1 MRNITRITAIL
12 ALTLLA
18 GLANS
23 ALAQRPYR
31 LSESDVRGL
40 MSRLERD
47 SDQFR
52 KSIDSSLD
60 HSRLDGSR
68 AEDRINDFVK
78 AFEQATDRLKDRFD
92 DDRSASA
99 TVQEVLDRGAAIDR
113 FIVSHRVSGRAYD
126 DWMRVRTDLDELASA
141 YSVAW
146 TWPGVEVTVA
156 PGTTVVAT
164 NEPVVVERHARRIN
178 DSEVKSI
185 ISRIDAQA
193 ERFRHSLD
201 HALDHS
207 RFNHTGTEDDINAF
221 VKNFTRSTDRLKDHF
236 GKHNAAAND
245 AEEVMRR
252 AARIDGFMR
261 AHDLDSRS
269 QEDWRA
275 LRHNLD
281 ELATAYSVSWRWD

>member
-1 MRNITRITAIL
+1 MRTITRTAAIL
-12 ALTLLA
+12 ALMLLA
-18 GLANS
+18 GFANQ

-31 LSESDVRGL
+31 LSEGDLRGL

-52 KSIDSSLD
+52 KSLDSSLD
-60 HSRLDGSR
+60 RSRLDGSR

-78 AFEQATDRLKDRFD
+78 DFEQATDRLKDRFD

-146 TWPGVEVTVA
+146 TWPVIEVTVA
-156 PGTTVVAT
+156 PGAVVAT
-164 NEPVVVERHARRIN
+164 DTPVVVERHARRVN
-178 DSEVKSI
+178 DNEVKTI

-193 ERFRHSLD
+193 ERFRKSLD

-207 RFNHTGTEDDINAF
+207 RFNHTGAEDDINAF
-221 VKNFTRSTDRLKDHF
+221 VKNFERSTDRLKDHF
-236 GKHNAAAND
+236 GRHNAAASD

-252 AARIDGFMR
+252 AARIDAFMR

-269 QEDWRA
+269 QSDWQA

-281 ELATAYSVSWRWD
+281 ELALAYNVSWRWD